1 MSSTITESFVLLAL
15 GLCVI
20 AIRTYARFTKVGI
33 KNFKAD
39 DYLMLLAAVIYSLET
54 ATSYI
59 VGAWWLGL
67 ANNGMTDEER
77 KALDPNSHE
86 AYLRRSGSKTQLIG
100 WSLYTLLLWTLKLCI
115 TIFYSRLTT
124 GIHHLELRVTVAYGL
139 IASTYIATEA
149 SILFGCSKFHKNW
162 QIYPDPGNHCQ
173 PAVSKVDLYVTL
185 ILNVLT
191 DFYLLTIPL
200 PVSNI
205 SARSTISADIEKM
218 LWQAKLSLKTKL
230 SLLFVLS
237 GGVFVMMAGI
247 LRVVII
253 LHDPLRGAQKAGSWA
268 VRETFVAVVVGNLP
282 MIYPLIR
289 LGCEKAGIFSRSHS
303 TNYNQG
309 YQEHTNVENNKYR
322 KKSTNKTNNS
332 MPTFLRDDSQEYI
345 VSEGS
350 KSHAKHGTGIQVT
363 TDIELSSI
371 EMKTSSHQGV

>member
-15 GLCVI
+15 GLCII
-20 AIRTYARFTKVGI
+20 AIRTYARFVKVGI
-33 KNFKAD
+33 KNFQAD
-39 DYLMLLAAVIYSLET
+39 DYLMLLAAIIYSLET
-54 ATSYI
+54 ATSYV

-67 ANNGMTDEER
+67 ANNGMTDEQR

-86 AYLRRSGSKTQLIG
+86 AYLRRSGSQTQLIG

-115 TIFYSRLTT
+115 TIFYSRLTN
-124 GIHHLELRVTVAYGL
+124 GIHHLELRVTIAYGL

-200 PVSNI
+200 P
-205 SARSTISADIEKM
+205 M

-253 LHDPLRGAQKAGSWA
+253 LQDPLRGAQKAGSWA

-303 TNYNQG
+303 TNYNRG
-309 YQEHTNVENNKYR
+309 YQEHTNVENNKCR

-350 KSHAKHGTGIQVT
+350 RSHAKHGTGIQVT

-371 EMKTSSHQGV
+371 EMKSSTHQGV